1 MIPYIKNI
9 HRYSRTVMAFASFL
23 SRGSMRMYARYAYR
37 YQYEPD
43 RRLVYSVVRKYPT
56 ENVCVPCRRQV
67 YRYEI
72 SQFVQEV

>member
-1 MIPYIKNI
+1 
-9 HRYSRTVMAFASFL
+9 MAFASFL

-72 SQFVQEV
+72 RDATTRTTRNRRNRLRSRSP